1 MEGGRNIK
9 RIIGIRTLKTG
20 IGATITLLIATA
32 LGLKYASAASV
43 ITILSIQSTKK
54 QSVEMAIKRL
64 VATVVALLLA
74 TLIFNGL
81 GFYPLSF
88 GVFLIIF
95 IPIASKGNMVE
106 GIVPASVLVTH
117 FLGERNIT
125 LSLFANELAL
135 IVIGVIVALIINL
148 YMPSVEREIMKCRR
162 DLERTM
168 YSIFENMTCALDSQC
183 AYVECDLYELLGR
196 QIEEGKSNSYRYVN
210 NYLFLKHSPFIQ
222 YFDMRKQQFQ
232 VMLYMKEHFTK
243 FFMTTAQADVVAHFT
258 AEVAESVHGEKSAKD
273 LLEKLER
280 LREDFRKSD
289 LPKTREEFENRAMLY
304 QFLNDIEHFLEIK
317 QNFRE
322 SLTEEEFE
330 QYRKGYAV

>member
-1 MEGGRNIK
+1 M
-9 RIIGIRTLKTG
+9 IGIRTLKTG

-32 LGLKYASAASV
+32 LGLKYATAASV

-64 VATVVALLLA
+64 VATVIALLLA
-74 TLIFNGL
+74 TLVFNGL
-81 GFYPLSF
+81 GFYALSF

-117 FLGERNIT
+117 FLGEGGIT
-125 LSLFANELAL
+125 LNLFLNELAL
-135 IVIGVIVALIINL
+135 VVVGVIVALIINL
-148 YMPSVEREIMKCRR
+148 YMPSVENEIMKCRHE
-162 DLERTM
+162 LEKTM
-168 YSIFENMTCALDSQC
+168 YSIFENMACALKSEC
-183 AYVECDLYELLGR
+183 AQVDDRFYALLGQ
-196 QIEEGKSNSYRYVN
+196 QIEEGKSNAYRYTN
-210 NYLFLKHSPFIQ
+210 NYLFSKHPPFIQ

-232 VMLYMKEHFTK
+232 VMAYMKEHFTK
-243 FFMTTAQADVVAHFT
+243 FFMTTAQADVVARFT

-273 LLEKLER
+273 LLVQLEK

-317 QNFRE
+317 QSFRE
-322 SLTEEEFE
+322 SLTQEEFE
-330 QYRKGYAV
+330 EYKKGYAI